1 MPNQVIVKIHRLAVA
16 VEKYDIIVFTN
27 INGNVLSDQFMEDTD
42 DNNTDEIE
50 IMMIDDQQPSE
61 M

>member
-1 MPNQVIVKIHRLAVA
+1 LAVA

-27 INGNVLSDQFMEDTD
+27 INGNILSEQLMEDTD
-42 DNNTDEIE
+42 DNNTGEIE
-50 IMMIDDQQPSE
+50 NVTIDDQQPSE